1 MSNNVQVFDK
11 QGSANGE
18 LEVND
23 QWLEREKGE
32 QAIHETVVAYLAG
45 LRAGTAKTKT
55 RSEVRGGG
63 KKPYKQKGTG
73 RARAGSTRSPIWRGG
88 GIIFGPSPRSY
99 KQNINKKVKRLA
111 MRRALAERIDANE
124 LVVVEEFSF
133 SEVKTK
139 NAAAFLSSINATDR
153 PVVIVSD
160 KVMDDNKNNTFLSFK
175 NVGGCSII
183 GAGWVN
189 AYIMLSGKKVVITKA
204 ALEELGE
211 RIAKE
216 D

>member
-1 MSNNVQVFDK
+1 MSNKVQVFDK
-11 QGSANGE
+11 SGSAAGDLE
-18 LEVND
+18 LQEK
-23 QWLEREKGE
+23 WLEREKGE
-32 QAIHETVVAYLAG
+32 QAVHEAVVAYLAG

-55 RSEVRGGG
+55 RREVRGGG
-63 KKPYKQKGTG
+63 KKPYRQKGTG

-99 KQNINKKVKRLA
+99 KQNINKKIKRLA
-111 MRRALAERIDANE
+111 MRRALAERIDASE

-133 SEVKTK
+133 AEAKTK
-139 NAAAFLSSINATDR
+139 NAASFLNSINATDR
-153 PVVIVSD
+153 PVIIVSD
-160 KVMDDNKNNTFLSFK
+160 KVMDDNKNNTYLSFK

-216 D
+216 N

>member
-1 MSNNVQVFDK
+1 MSNKVQVFDK
-11 QGSANGE
+11 SGSAAGDLE
-18 LEVND
+18 LQEK
-23 QWLEREKGE
+23 WLEREKGE
-32 QAIHETVVAYLAG
+32 QAVHEAVVAYLAG

-63 KKPYKQKGTG
+63 KKPFRQKGTG
-73 RARAGSTRSPIWRGG
+73 RARAGSSRSPIWRGG
-88 GIIFGPSPRSY
+88 GTIFGPQPRSY
-99 KQNINKKVKRLA
+99 HKSVNKKVRRLA
-111 MRRALAERIDANE
+111 VRRALAERLDAGD

-133 SEVKTK
+133 DAPKTK
-139 NAAAFLSSINATDR
+139 DAAAFLETINANNR

-160 KVMDDNKNNTFLSFK
+160 AVMDENLNNTYLSFR
-175 NVGGCSII
+175 NVAGCSII

-189 AYIMLSGKKVVITKA
+189 AYILLSGQKVVITKE
-204 ALEELGE
+204 ALEQLGE

>member
-18 LEVND
+18 LEVNGK
-23 QWLEREKGE
+23 WLEREKGE

-63 KKPYKQKGTG
+63 KKPYRQKGTG

-99 KQNINKKVKRLA
+99 KQNINKKIKRLA
-111 MRRALAERIDANE
+111 MRRALAERIDASE

-133 SEVKTK
+133 AEAKTK
-139 NAAAFLSSINATDR
+139 NAASFLNSINATDR
-153 PVVIVSD
+153 PVIIVSD
-160 KVMDDNKNNTFLSFK
+160 KVMDDNKNNTYLSFK

-216 D
+216 N

>member
-1 MSNNVQVFDK
+1 MSNTVQVFDK

-18 LEVND
+18 LEVNAA
-23 QWLEREKGE
+23 WIEREKGE
-32 QAIHETVVAYLAG
+32 QAIHESVVAYLAG

-99 KQNINKKVKRLA
+99 KQNINKKVKKLA
-111 MRRALAERIDANE
+111 LRRAFAERIDAGE
-124 LVVVEEFSF
+124 LVVVDEFTF
-133 SEVKTK
+133 SEAKTK
-139 NAAAFLSSINATDR
+139 NAAAYLKSIDATNR

-160 KVMDDNKNNTFLSFK
+160 KLMDDNMNNTYLSFR
-175 NVGGCSII
+175 NVSGCSII

-189 AYIMLSGKKVVITKA
+189 AYIMLSGKKIVITKA
-204 ALEELGE
+204 ALEELGA
-211 RIAKE
+211 RITKE
-216 D
+216 N

>member
-1 MSNNVQVFDK
+1 MSKVQVFDNAGK
-11 QGSANGE
+11 TAGE
-18 LEVND
+18 YEVNAD
-23 QWLEREKGE
+23 WLEREKGE
-32 QAIHETVVAYLAG
+32 QAIHESVVAYLAG

-55 RSEVRGGG
+55 RGEVRGGG

-88 GIIFGPSPRSY
+88 GTVFGPVPRSY
-99 KQNINKKVKRLA
+99 NKNVNKKVKRLA
-111 MRRALAERIDANE
+111 LRRAMAERVDAGE
-124 LVVVEEFSF
+124 LVVVENFAFSAP
-133 SEVKTK
+133 KTK
-139 NAAAFLSSINATDR
+139 EAASFLKSINASDR

-160 KVMDDNKNNTFLSFK
+160 KVIDDNNNNTYLSFR
-175 NVGGCSII
+175 NVGGCSIV
-183 GAGWVN
+183 GAAWVN
-189 AYIMLSGKKVVITKA
+189 AYTMLSGKKIVITKA